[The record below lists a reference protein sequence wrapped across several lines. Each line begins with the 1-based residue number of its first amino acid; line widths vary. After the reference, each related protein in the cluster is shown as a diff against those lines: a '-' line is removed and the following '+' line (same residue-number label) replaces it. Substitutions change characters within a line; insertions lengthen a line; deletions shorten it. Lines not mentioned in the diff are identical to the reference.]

1 MKKNVLLYAAL
12 AAAGI
17 YLLTRKRRPG
27 YTLTV
32 EPPQK
37 ISEAEYLR
45 QTREAER
52 VAKRQRA
59 LDVARKAVE
68 YARQLAE
75 KKLAQK
81 KTLGNF
87 Y

>member
-1 MKKNVLLYAAL
+1 MKKNVLIYAAL

-17 YLLTRKRRPG
+17 YLLTLKKRPG

-32 EPPQK
+32 EPPEK

-45 QTREAER
+45 KTREAER

-59 LDVARKAVE
+59 LDIARKAVE
-68 YARQLAE
+68 FARQLAE